1 MTYFLSC
8 GSKSG
13 KSMLAQRI
21 AKSLPAPHYYL
32 ATLRP
37 TDEEDL
43 AIVARHLKE
52 RDGWG
57 FETIECE
64 RGILSALDLAQE
76 NGTFLLDSVTALLA
90 NEMFRPDGSVDA
102 SAGERLAE
110 NLVRFAAL
118 AEHVVFVAD
127 FVFSDGRD
135 YGELTE
141 LYKKA
146 LGHVGLKLAE
156 ACGNV
161 AELSASIPVWYK
173 GGWKP

>member
-1 MTYFLSC
+1 MTYLLSG

-13 KSMLAQRI
+13 KSMLAQNI

-37 TDEEDL
+37 TDAEDR
-43 AIVARHLKE
+43 AIVSRHLKE

-64 RGILSALDLAQE
+64 SGILSALDLAPQ

-102 SAGERLAE
+102 LAGERVADE
-110 NLVRFAAL
+110 LVRFASR
-118 AEHVVFVAD
+118 AENAVFVAD

-135 YGELTE
+135 YGALTE
-141 LYKKA
+141 AYREA
-146 LGHVGLKLAE
+146 LGLVGVRLAAVCE
-156 ACGNV
+156 HA
-161 AELSASIPVWYK
+161 AELAASIPVWYK
-173 GGWKP
+173 GGWKL

>member
-1 MTYFLSC
+1 MTYFLSG

-13 KSMLAQRI
+13 KSMLAQKI

-37 TDEEDL
+37 TDAEDR
-43 AIVARHLKE
+43 AIVARHLQE

-57 FETIECE
+57 FTTLECAC
-64 RGILSALDLAQE
+64 GILSALELAPE

-90 NEMFRPDGSVDA
+90 NEMFRPDGSVDLT
-102 SAGERLAE
+102 AGKRLA
-110 NLVRFAAL
+110 NDLVRFSQL
-118 AEHVVFVAD
+118 ARSVVFVAD

-135 YGELTE
+135 YGALTE
-141 LYKKA
+141 DYRSA
-146 LGHVGLKLAE
+146 LGHIGVKLAQ

-161 AELSASIPVWYK
+161 AELSASIPIWYK
-173 GGWKP
+173 GGWQP

>member
-1 MTYFLSC
+1 MTYLLSG

-37 TDEEDL
+37 TDEEDR

-57 FETIECE
+57 FATIECE
-64 RGILSALDLAQE
+64 RGILSALGKAPQ

-90 NEMFRPDGSVDA
+90 NEMFRPNGSVDL
-102 SAGERLAE
+102 SAGERTADELCRFAKLAE
-110 NLVRFAAL
+110 NA
-118 AEHVVFVAD
+118 VFVAD

-135 YGELTE
+135 YGDLTE
-141 LYKKA
+141 KYREA
-146 LGHVGLKLAE
+146 LGLIGGRLARVCE
-156 ACGNV
+156 NA

-173 GGWKP
+173 GGWKA

>member
-1 MTYFLSC
+1 MTYFLSG

-13 KSMLAQRI
+13 KSMLAQNI

-37 TDEEDL
+37 TDEEDR
-43 AIVARHLKE
+43 AIVRRHLQE

-64 RGILSALDLAQE
+64 SGILSALTLAPQ

-90 NEMFRPDGSVDA
+90 NEMFRADGSVDA
-102 SAGERLAE
+102 AAGERLAGD
-110 NLVRFAAL
+110 LVRFAAL
-118 AEHVVFVAD
+118 ASNVVFVAD

-141 LYKKA
+141 IYKKA
-146 LGHVGLKLAE
+146 LGHIGVKLAA
-156 ACGNV
+156 ACCNV

-173 GGWKP
+173 GGWAK